1 MMVNVHFQDLLDLE
15 VVLGSAFG
23 VRGRLVH

>member
-15 VVLGSAFG
+15 VVFGSAFRG
-23 VRGRLVH
+23 RGRLVD